1 MVKGISVLGST
12 GSIGTSTL
20 DTLRRFPDRF
30 RLVGLGA
37 GKNLD
42 LLCSQIE
49 EFRPAVVSL
58 TEPSDVDC
66 LARRL
71 EGRGEPVPELF
82 SGEAGL
88 EAVATHADVEE
99 VVVGVVGTGA
109 LVPLIEALKKG
120 KQVALA
126 SKECLV
132 AGGELVYSASRAY
145 SDLIIPVDSEMSAIY
160 QCLRGESPENVKS
173 LTLTASGGPFKDFNR
188 EQLQRVTR
196 EEALAHPVW
205 KMGGRITIDSATL
218 MNKGFEVI
226 ESHWLFDVAFEDIG
240 VVVHPEGIIHSLA
253 TFKDGSSKAQL
264 SSPDMRLPIMY
275 ALSYPERFNCPFA
288 GLNVDLPALQ
298 TLTFY
303 EPDRELFPCL
313 DLAFRAG
320 KAGGTLPAVLNAADE
335 TAVGA
340 FLKGMIRFVDIPEI
354 LQRCMEIYE
363 NVPCTSLD
371 AIRNAEIWARETAGR
386 FCHESRYRI

>member
-1 MVKGISVLGST
+1 MLGST

-20 DTLRRFPDRF
+20 DALRRFPDRF
-30 RLVGLGA
+30 RLVGLAA

-42 LLCSQIE
+42 LLCSQID
-49 EFRPAVVSL
+49 EFRPVVVSL
-58 TEPSDVDC
+58 AEPSDVDR
-66 LARRL
+66 LAQRL
-71 EGRGEPVPELF
+71 EERGKSVPELF

-132 AGGELVYSASRAY
+132 AGGELVYSASRTY

-160 QCLRGESPENVKS
+160 QCLQGESPESVES
-173 LTLTASGGPFKDFNR
+173 LTLTASGGPFKGFNR

-205 KMGGRITIDSATL
+205 QMGGRITIDSATL

-226 ESHWLFDVAFEDIG
+226 ESHWLFDIAFEDIG

-275 ALSYPERFNCPFA
+275 ALSYPERFNCPFT
-288 GLNVDLPALQ
+288 GLNVDLPVLQ

-303 EPDRELFPCL
+303 EPDRKLFPCL
-313 DLAFRAG
+313 DLAFEAG
-320 KAGGTLPAVLNAADE
+320 KVGGTLPAVLNAADE

-340 FLKGMIRFVDIPEI
+340 FLKGIIRFVDIPEI

-371 AIRNAEIWARETAGR
+371 AIRNAELWARETAGR
-386 FCHESRYRI
+386 FCHENRYRI